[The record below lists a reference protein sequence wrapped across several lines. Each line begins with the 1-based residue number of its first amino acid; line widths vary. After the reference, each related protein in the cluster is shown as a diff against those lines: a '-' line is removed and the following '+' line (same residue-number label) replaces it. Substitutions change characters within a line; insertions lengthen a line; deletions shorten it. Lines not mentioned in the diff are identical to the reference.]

1 METNSS
7 ASGVAVTTVGG
18 GAAGHQE
25 ASETFYAS
33 LETEAPA
40 QFPAYNCDIS
50 PVPLIQCSGSELRYL
65 LSGTLA
71 SNCVLFS
78 VCGGVGDQCYC
89 AQMSG
94 LSGHG
99 GWEAAG
105 HWQPQEAG
113 PSHGLVN
120 NNVNMA
126 ADSYIR
132 QFEEAYSASYSN
144 ISSSPSGHAVSA
156 VGSPLK
162 TSSPNKPSSS
172 AFLSYHNLGLGSSY
186 YPQLSPGKQH
196 QYLHSPEA
204 DTSSQQHQQQSQQ
217 HLVYHGNSSYN
228 GDMSSDYIQPC
239 HIFQVCC

>member
-1 METNSS
+1 M
-7 ASGVAVTTVGG
+7 
-18 GAAGHQE
+18 
-25 ASETFYAS
+25 
-33 LETEAPA
+33 
-40 QFPAYNCDIS
+40 
-50 PVPLIQCSGSELRYL
+50 
-65 LSGTLA
+65 
-71 SNCVLFS
+71 FS

-113 PSHGLVN
+113 PSLGLVN

-144 ISSSPSGHAVSA
+144 ISSSPSGHAEAGSSSGKFSA

-162 TSSPNKPSSS
+162 TSSPNKSSSS
-172 AFLSYHNLGLGSSY
+172 AFRSYHNLGLGSSY

-196 QYLHSPEA
+196 QYLHSPET
-204 DTSSQQHQQQSQQ
+204 DTSSQQQQQQSQQ
-217 HLVYHGNSSYN
+217 QLVYHGNSSYN